1 MCMSGAS
8 LANAEERAI
17 QARHLIEEGLFA
29 ERFVALEAEYI
40 EQWRDAKTVEERE
53 SLHAKIRAMA
63 DIRLDLV
70 SIITT
75 GDIAAKSKS

>member
-1 MCMSGAS
+1 MAN
-8 LANAEERAI
+8 LADAQERAI

-29 ERFVALEAEYI
+29 ERFSALEAEYI
-40 EQWRDAKTVEERE
+40 EQWREAATVEDRE
-53 SLHAKIRAMA
+53 YLHCKLRAMQ

-75 GDIAAKSKS
+75 GDIAASNK